1 MKKSLIA
8 LAVLA
13 ASGAAM
19 AQSSVTLFGI
29 VDTGVSYVNNATANN
44 GSQYGVGTSGNA
56 TSRLGLRGTEDLG
69 GGLKAGFWLEGEIFG
84 DTGNAKGFDFKRE
97 STVRLSGNFGEVR
110 LGRETTPTFRAGLK
124 YDLFGATGIGQF
136 MGYRDWA
143 GLGDFAASVT
153 PKQTAQGD
161 LNTIR
166 ANNMVSYSS
175 PNFNG
180 FTGNISYGF
189 DEKANA
195 NNAFVGVKNA
205 GRYVG
210 GNVGYD
216 NGPLS
221 VTAAYGTLKMGL
233 GGTPIDRDEMSIG
246 ASYNFG
252 VAKVVGLAQQVK
264 YKADGMSSQ
273 KFNNYMLG
281 VSAPVGGVGE
291 VKAQYAY
298 YDQKADDTKA
308 QQLSLGY
315 VHNLSKRTAL
325 YGTVAYMKNNKDS
338 GLGLQ
343 AKGVNDGSLSALG
356 KNQTGVQVG
365 IRHAF

>member
-29 VDTGVSYVNNATANN
+29 VDTGIGYVNHDAT
-44 GSQYGVGTSGNA
+44 GSSRYGVGTSGNA

-69 GGLKAGFWLEGEIFG
+69 GGLKAGFWLEGEVFG
-84 DTGNAKGFDFKRE
+84 DDGNASGLNFKRE

-110 LGRETTPTFRAGLK
+110 LGRETTPTFRTSLK
-124 YDLFGATGIGQF
+124 YDVFGATGIGQF

-143 GLGDFAASVT
+143 GNKIADS
-153 PKQTAQGD
+153 D
-161 LNTIR
+161 TIR

-180 FTGNISYGF
+180 FTANISYAF
-189 DEKANA
+189 DEKANTVA
-195 NNAFVGVKNA
+195 GNNKI

-221 VTAAYGTLKMGL
+221 VTLAYGTVKSAANFGGL
-233 GGTPIDRDEMSIG
+233 LDSADRDEVELG

-252 VAKVVGLAQQVK
+252 VAKLTGLAQQVK
-264 YKADGMSSQ
+264 YKADNVGASG
-273 KFNNYMLG
+273 KFNNYMIG

-298 YDQKADDTKA
+298 YDQKGFNTKA

-325 YGTVAYMKNNKDS
+325 YGTVAFMKNNGANDS
-338 GLGLQ
+338 SLGSNLGLQ
-343 AKGVNDGSLSALG
+343 AKGVYKDTVAYGQ
-356 KNQTGVQVG
+356 NQTGVQVG

>member
-29 VDTGVSYVNNATANN
+29 VDTGVSYVNNATGDVNK
-44 GSQYGVGTSGNA
+44 YGVHTSGNQ

-69 GGLKAGFWLEGEIFG
+69 GGLKAGFWLEGELGTDIG
-84 DTGNAKGFDFKRE
+84 AGSGATGPLDFKRE

-110 LGRETTPTFRAGLK
+110 LGRETTPTFRAGSK
-124 YDLFGATGIGQF
+124 YDLFSSTGVGQF
-136 MGYRDWA
+136 YGYKAWN
-143 GLGDFAASVT
+143 GTVGAAYG
-153 PKQTAQGD
+153 AD
-161 LNTIR
+161 DNTIR

-175 PNFNG
+175 PNFSG
-180 FTGNISYGF
+180 FTANLSYAF
-189 DEKANA
+189 DEKQGLN
-195 NNAFVGVKNA
+195 KT
-205 GRYVG
+205 GRYAG

-221 VTAAYGTLKMGL
+221 VTAAYGSLS
-233 GGTPIDRDEMSIG
+233 GGTGDRDEFSVG
-246 ASYNFG
+246 AGYNFG

-264 YKADGMSSQ
+264 YKSDVLGVSSA
-273 KFNNYMLG
+273 KYNNYLLG

-291 VKAQYAY
+291 VKAQYAF
-298 YDQKADDTKA
+298 YDQQGDAKAH
-308 QQLSLGY
+308 QVSLGY

-325 YGTVAYMKNNKDS
+325 YGTVAYLKNQKGSQMSLNAKNVNNNVDTRTNLS
-338 GLGLQ
+338 GVTTG
-343 AKGVNDGSLSALG
+343 A
-356 KNQTGVQVG
+356 NQTGVQVG